1 MWIFF
6 LLLSTYL
13 KTIYIFAENQAL
25 TTMARP
31 IKVKGKGDS
40 RALIQSYIL
49 TTAKYD
55 FSAYEK
61 RIMYRM
67 VEFAQDELK
76 GVLIRDNMHKMQPTL
91 FGREIIMPVKDILKD
106 EEDKHYTNAKQ
117 AFRSLSLKQIE
128 YEDDEI
134 WQSTP
139 IITAP
144 KIKKREGSVRFYV
157 FNEVWEAML
166 DFTKGFRKYEL
177 LTAMKF
183 KSVYSMRLYELMSG
197 QENPI
202 QFSYEELRER
212 FAVADKYSDVR
223 DFKKRVLNV
232 AKKELDATSPYSF
245 DYTDVKNGKNIVAFL
260 FFPKH
265 ILQNEN
271 PEQYVKELN
280 SLVSAKAILDNE
292 IWNYLLHSL
301 NFTNEEV
308 NKNKQ
313 TFIEG
318 QRTIPD
324 FLVFL
329 ADLRGN
335 ARTARNPKGYIIN
348 AVRKKTAEL
357 SGEQPENQEQP
368 KQSIDDIA
376 RGLANKFNIN
386 K

>member
-1 MWIFF
+1 M
-6 LLLSTYL
+6 
-13 KTIYIFAENQAL
+13 NQAL

-40 RALIQSYIL
+40 RALIQSYIF

-61 RIMYRM
+61 RIMYRL

-76 GVLIRDNMHKMQPTL
+76 GVMIRDNMHKMQPTL

-106 EEDKHYTNAKQ
+106 EEDKNYTIAKK
-117 AFRSLSLKQIE
+117 AFDSLQHKFIE

-166 DFTKGFRKYEL
+166 DFTNGFRKYEL

-183 KSVYSMRLYELMSG
+183 KSVYSMRMYELMSG

-202 QFSYEELRER
+202 QFDYEDLRQR
-212 FAVADKYSDVR
+212 FGIADKYSDVR
-223 DFKKRVLNV
+223 NFKRRVLDV
-232 AKKELDATSPYSF
+232 AKKELDASSPYSF
-245 DYTDVKNGKNIVAFL
+245 DYTEVKNGKNIVAFL

-265 ILQNEN
+265 ILRNEN
-271 PEQYVKELN
+271 PEQYEKSLN
-280 SLVSAKAILDNE
+280 GKVAAKFILDNE
-292 IWNYLLHSL
+292 IWNYLLHNL
-301 NFTNEEV
+301 NFTTDEV
-308 NKNKQ
+308 NKNKE
-313 TFIEG
+313 TFIKG
-318 QRTIPD
+318 QQTIPGFLD
-324 FLVFL
+324 FLS
-329 ADLRGN
+329 DLRGN
-335 ARTARNPKGYIIN
+335 ARTARNPKGYIIS
-348 AVRKKTAEL
+348 AIRKKTADL
-357 SGEQPENQEQP
+357 SLL
-368 KQSIDDIA
+368 
-376 RGLANKFNIN
+376 RLANKFNIN